1 MKILRDAKRRKFNY
15 SIKIFLL
22 SSSTTLMMMMIVIL
36 CVIEKRQDLTNR
48 IMKLDGSR
56 ILKDGKFN
64 QFVLYFLINI
74 YSEVIDQ
81 MRRER

>member
-15 SIKIFLL
+15 SIKIVLL
-22 SSSTTLMMMMIVIL
+22 SYSTTLMMMMMIVIL

-56 ILKDGKFN
+56 NLKDGKFN
-64 QFVLYFLINI
+64 LCCIF
-74 YSEVIDQ
+74 
-81 MRRER
+81 